1 MAAAALLSGC
11 IAHEL
16 PVAGS
21 LGTTPSLRVPTT
33 PQAYRVLHRF
43 GRSKRV
49 IGGYHPAGLLAYHG
63 TLYGTA
69 HDGGKYG
76 YGTVYSITPPG
87 ALHVVYSFGG
97 TQNDGFNPSAGVI
110 AVDGVLYGVTDGG
123 GACGAGTVFSLTTSG
138 AEKVLHSFCGADGG
152 SPQGAAIAVNGV
164 LYGTASTLGGSKGNV
179 GGTVFTITTSG
190 AYRVMH
196 RFRTTKGDGFTP
208 TGSLAIVK
216 GVLYGTTLHGGTG
229 CSDYPGCGTIYRIT
243 TTGKEK
249 VVYSFTGLPGSDGS
263 QPEGGVN
270 AVNGALYGTTFLGGD
285 GACHEGCG
293 IAYRATINGTES
305 VLYRFDAAA
314 GGQNPAAGVVD
325 VRGTLYG
332 TTAVGGGGSCGN
344 NEGCGTVYRLTTSG
358 TETVLHAFA
367 GPSDGADPEANLVV
381 NKGRLY
387 GLTTSGG
394 IVASRCTTSLSAPD
408 EGCGTVFSTAPE

>member
-1 MAAAALLSGC
+1 MRAATFSIASTCRAVFAGSVSRTMHFMSSRPTTKQPTSTFSERSVRTGRQSMRTWLAFRLPLARLRSTACVSGLTTAKPTRSSLFRCNTAAAMAAAALLSGC

-21 LGTTPSLRVPTT
+21 SGTTPSLRVPTT

-123 GACGAGTVFSLTTSG
+123 GACGAGTVF
-138 AEKVLHSFCGADGG
+138 
-152 SPQGAAIAVNGV
+152 
-164 LYGTASTLGGSKGNV
+164 
-179 GGTVFTITTSG
+179 TITTSG

-196 RFRTTKGDGFTP
+196 RFGTTKGDGFTP
-208 TGSLAIVK
+208 TGSLA
-216 GVLYGTTLHGGTG
+216 
-229 CSDYPGCGTIYRIT
+229 
-243 TTGKEK
+243 
-249 VVYSFTGLPGSDGS
+249 
-263 QPEGGVN
+263 
-270 AVNGALYGTTFLGGD
+270 
-285 GACHEGCG
+285 
-293 IAYRATINGTES
+293 
-305 VLYRFDAAA
+305 
-314 GGQNPAAGVVD
+314 
-325 VRGTLYG
+325 
-332 TTAVGGGGSCGN
+332 
-344 NEGCGTVYRLTTSG
+344 
-358 TETVLHAFA
+358 
-367 GPSDGADPEANLVV
+367 
-381 NKGRLY
+381 
-387 GLTTSGG
+387 
-394 IVASRCTTSLSAPD
+394 
-408 EGCGTVFSTAPE
+408 